1 MKEISDQFRTPAL
14 VRVRFPS
21 RKYHNVMQ
29 VCLSILPVPLR
40 KKRIEVVVIQAKR
53 SVHVEV
59 ALQDPLLEVIRLLA
73 GSGLS
78 RHLADGSFH
87 GGDAL
92 GTRMIVGSE
101 R

>member
-1 MKEISDQFRTPAL
+1 
-14 VRVRFPS
+14 
-21 RKYHNVMQ
+21 MQ
-29 VCLSILPVPLR
+29 VCLSNSTGPLR

-59 ALQDPLLEVIRLLA
+59 AFQDPLLEVVRFLA

-87 GGDAL
+87 GSDAL
-92 GTRMIVGSE
+92 GTRMVVGSE